1 MQSCLR
7 ISGIPESHD
16 ECTDDVVL
24 NIARAID
31 VDLSLSDIDRSHRLR
46 SRRPQTTSNTMTRPL
61 DIIVKFVSYRSRVA
75 FFKGKSFLKM
85 TEAYKQ
91 VYINEDLTRFR
102 ADLLRSARLL
112 VRNKSLMSAWS
123 FDWRI
128 FVKCPNGSR
137 HLIHSKEELHR
148 LSV

>member
-1 MQSCLR
+1 
-7 ISGIPESHD
+7 
-16 ECTDDVVL
+16 
-24 NIARAID
+24 
-31 VDLSLSDIDRSHRLR
+31 
-46 SRRPQTTSNTMTRPL
+46 MTRPS
-61 DIIVKFVSYRSRVA
+61 DIIVKFVSYRSRAA

-85 TEAYKQ
+85 TEAYKR

-123 FDWRI
+123 FDGRI
-128 FVKCPNGSR
+128 FVKCPDGSR

-148 LSV
+148 VSV

>member
-24 NIARAID
+24 NIARALD

-46 SRRPQTTSNTMTRPL
+46 SRRHQTTSNTMTRPS
-61 DIIVKFVSYRSRVA
+61 DIIVKFVSYRSRAA

-85 TEAYKQ
+85 TEAYKR

-112 VRNKSLMSAWS
+112 VRNKSLMSA
-123 FDWRI
+123 
-128 FVKCPNGSR
+128 
-137 HLIHSKEELHR
+137 
-148 LSV
+148 